1 MMRLLKKLPPPSD
14 LGSSR
19 DSVPC
24 PTPYSLLRETRVERD
39 TIPCPYSILRR
50 FRPVVR
56 VSAVLNG
63 DRKFKP
69 HARVGLGTSKQTDSS
84 PALSPSRCPPLFAN
98 QSMMPNGECL
108 CRFACKVLLTAAGLA
123 AVVSHSDACSGR
135 SSTPRAIKG
144 SEFFRSRTAHAL
156 TPTRTPTP
164 KPTLTP
170 TPHSHAHG
178 PV

>member
-1 MMRLLKKLPPPSD
+1 LRYRSGIANSLGSQGFTDSQRWRTRVDSANFGNVKLMMRLLKKLPPPSD

-24 PTPYSLLRETRVERD
+24 PTPYSLLRETRDERD
-39 TIPCPYSILRR
+39 TIPCPYSLLRR

-69 HARVGLGTSKQTDSS
+69 HARVGLGTSKQTDSFQ
-84 PALSPSRCPPLFAN
+84 ALSPSRCPPLFAN

-108 CRFACKVLLTAAGLA
+108 CRFACNYSTTDGCRTRGCC
-123 AVVSHSDACSGR
+123 VS
-135 SSTPRAIKG
+135 
-144 SEFFRSRTAHAL
+144 L
-156 TPTRTPTP
+156 
-164 KPTLTP
+164 
-170 TPHSHAHG
+170 
-178 PV
+178 